1 MSRFILSGVPVIHIV
16 RVAELAQRYRFSTRP
31 LAVHRVGEGHI
42 YTRTAYNRWLAG
54 GIVLALL
61 TILVGVVRTDWGFRL
76 LRFTGGKSNRKPP
89 EQMV

>member
-1 MSRFILSGVPVIHIV
+1 MPVIHIV

-61 TILVGVVRTDWGFRL
+61 TILVGGVRTDWGVRL